1 LSDFEKGMF
10 RMESKVEFIYLSQE
24 DVLATKISMVDVIH
38 TVESVLSLHDE
49 GQVNL
54 PSKVILDLGE
64 RERGRINA
72 MPAYLGG
79 DFDICGIKWIA
90 GFPPN
95 PVKFGIPRAHA
106 LLILNDA
113 WTGVPLAI
121 MDCTYISAMRTG
133 AVTGVGAKYL
143 ANPDSEVVGI
153 IGCGVQAKTQIMAI
167 KAVLPS
173 IKFLKGYDIRKEARD
188 QFTKWVSQEIGIE
201 VTSVGTA
208 KEAVEESDIIVTV
221 TVADEPI
228 VKDAW
233 LKKGSLFAHVGSY
246 QEEEEQVIY
255 HSDKI
260 VVDLWEEV
268 LHRGTPLLAK
278 LYKAGQIKD
287 EKIYANL
294 GEIIRGKKAG
304 RTNKSE
310 RIFFSPLGLGSEDVA
325 VGSLVYREAKK
336 KGLGVS
342 LKLWDTP
349 AIV

>member
-1 LSDFEKGMF
+1 MGS
-10 RMESKVEFIYLSQE
+10 SKVEFIYLSQE
-24 DVLATKISMVDVIH
+24 DVLSTGINMKDVLNTI
-38 TVESVLSLHDE
+38 EKVLALHDE
-49 GQVNL
+49 GKVNL

-64 RERGRINA
+64 KERGRINA

-79 DFDICGIKWIA
+79 DFEICGIKWIA

-106 LLILNDA
+106 LLILNDS

-143 ANPDSEVVGI
+143 ANPDSETVGI

-167 KAVLPS
+167 KTAIPS
-173 IKFLKGYDIRKEARD
+173 VKVLKGYDIRRETSEKFAQWAAKELGLKA
-188 QFTKWVSQEIGIE
+188 QA
-201 VTSVGTA
+201 VGTA
-208 KEAVEESDIIVTV
+208 KEAVEGSDILVTV

-233 LKKGSLFAHVGSY
+233 LKKGSLFTHVGSY
-246 QEEEEQVIY
+246 QEEEEAVIFN
-255 HSDKI
+255 SDKV
-260 VVDLWEEV
+260 VVDLWHEV

-278 LYKAGQIKD
+278 LYNAGRIK
-287 EKIYANL
+287 EERIHANI
-294 GEIIRGKKAG
+294 GAIIRGKKTG
-304 RTNKSE
+304 RTSKEE

-325 VGSLVYREAKK
+325 VASLVYKEAKK
-336 KGLGVS
+336 KGVGTT
-342 LKLWDTP
+342 LKLWDNP
-349 AIV
+349 AII

>member
-1 LSDFEKGMF
+1 
-10 RMESKVEFIYLSQE
+10 
-24 DVLATKISMVDVIH
+24 
-38 TVESVLSLHDE
+38 
-49 GQVNL
+49 VNL

-79 DFDICGIKWIA
+79 DFDICGMKWIA

-95 PVKFGIPRAHA
+95 PMKFGIPRAHA

-173 IKFLKGYDIRKEARD
+173 IKFLKGYDIRKEASDR
-188 QFTKWVSQEIGIE
+188 FVKWVSQEIGIE
-201 VTSVGTA
+201 ARSVPTA
-208 KEAVEESDIIVTV
+208 REAVEDSDIIVTV

-228 VKDAW
+228 VKDTW

-246 QEEEEQVIY
+246 QEEEEEVVF

-278 LYKAGQIKD
+278 LYKTGQIK
-287 EKIYANL
+287 EEQIYANI
-294 GEIIRGKKAG
+294 GEITRGKKAG
-304 RTNKSE
+304 RTNKNE

-325 VGSLVYREAKK
+325 VGTLVYREAKK
-336 KGLGVS
+336 KGLGVP
-342 LKLWDTP
+342 LKLWDSP